1 MNKIKKLMENQR
13 IKNANEITDLK
24 NKIILMANQI
34 AKLNKKVKELT
45 NPF

>member
-1 MNKIKKLMENQR
+1 MDPQR
-13 IKNANEITDLK
+13 IKNTNEITDLK
-24 NKIILMANQI
+24 NKIIFMANQI

>member
-1 MNKIKKLMENQR
+1 MEAQR
-13 IKNANEITDLK
+13 AKNVNEITDLK
-24 NKIILMANQI
+24 IKIILMSNQI